1 MSQFV
6 AQILAQ
12 LDTQQA
18 EAKLKALTKNRD
30 IDLKVNLTG
39 DTELKEIKSILNSL
53 SKQKIKL
60 NYDNS
65 EINKT
70 KSDFQILKNLANE
83 ISQKKIRLATL
94 DSSKNVNQI
103 SELTKQIK
111 DLQSSYD
118 ILKSQFGTSLNIK
131 QIGQLEQIFGKTN
144 DKVSE
149 LAARTKDLKS
159 VETAISKVE
168 VASSKLSTFKELDSS
183 RFVNATSYNE
193 MITYISNAESAMSR
207 FNKEKSKGEQADF
220 SILTKEMN
228 NVTSATKKA
237 ETQYDRLMKSVNRL
251 DAETASNKV
260 LSWLENNN
268 KVYKDKSLSNSIQ
281 SIANDL
287 ANVTYQGEYDS
298 LMKELENYK
307 SIAQSR
313 GLTGRSWFSDFKQAT
328 THIAQFAGIY
338 GVLQNI
344 VMDVP
349 RQMVQAVKDVDSA
362 MTNLYKVTDA
372 TTQKYDE
379 FLSKTGETAKS
390 LGRDISSYIE
400 QTSEWAKLGYD
411 IDQSANLAK
420 VSSMYANV
428 AEVDDKTAVSDLV
441 TVLKAYNM
449 QDTQAIQIGDML
461 NELGNRY
468 ATSAADLGTGL
479 SKMASTMSMSGIS
492 LEKALAILTG
502 GVEITQD
509 ADALGN
515 AIKVSVLRMRGQKG
529 ALEEI
534 GEYADDVESV
544 SKMQTQ
550 ILNMTKGAV
559 NIMDAADPTS
569 FRDYYDVMKDISE
582 ILPTLSETDQAN
594 LIETLFG
601 KNRANQGQA
610 ILQAFQSGQIQK
622 AYETAMNSQGSM
634 QEEQDRWLQSAEADF
649 CLVA

>member
-1 MSQFV
+1 M
-6 AQILAQ
+6 
-12 LDTQQA
+12 
-18 EAKLKALTKNRD
+18 TKNRD
-30 IDLKVNLTG
+30 IDLKVNLGG

-65 EINKT
+65 EVNKT
-70 KSDFQILKNLANE
+70 KSDFQMLKNLANE

-144 DKVSE
+144 DKVAE

-313 GLTGRSWFSDFKQAT
+313 GLTGRSWFSDFKQAA

-338 GVLQNI
+338 GVLQNV

-362 MTNLYKVTDA
+362 RIELIKVSNASTNELSNYWDEAATSAKKYGATISDVISNTADWSRLGYDLNEAKKLSDA
-372 TTQKYDE
+372 TTLLQKVGDNMTQESASQGLISTLKGFSMQADE
-379 FLSKTGETAKS
+379 VNKIVDIANQIANTQPIDTAGLFEGLERS
-390 LGRDISSYIE
+390 ASSMRAANNTLE
-400 QTSEWAKLGYD
+400 QTVALITAANSVVQD
-411 IDQSANLAK
+411 PQSIGTSLRTISMRIRGKHMCLRTRK
-420 VSSMYANV
+420 VC
-428 AEVDDKTAVSDLV
+428 
-441 TVLKAYNM
+441 
-449 QDTQAIQIGDML
+449 ML
-461 NELGNRY
+461 CC
-468 ATSAADLGTGL
+468 A
-479 SKMASTMSMSGIS
+479 
-492 LEKALAILTG
+492 
-502 GVEITQD
+502 
-509 ADALGN
+509 
-515 AIKVSVLRMRGQKG
+515 
-529 ALEEI
+529 
-534 GEYADDVESV
+534 
-544 SKMQTQ
+544 
-550 ILNMTKGAV
+550 
-559 NIMDAADPTS
+559 
-569 FRDYYDVMKDISE
+569 
-582 ILPTLSETDQAN
+582 
-594 LIETLFG
+594 
-601 KNRANQGQA
+601 
-610 ILQAFQSGQIQK
+610 
-622 AYETAMNSQGSM
+622 
-634 QEEQDRWLQSAEADF
+634 
-649 CLVA
+649 